1 MARVCNCG
9 SHDMKSLKAIR
20 EQYNTETK
28 STTIGGGIFSGGGV
42 GVGAAKTSGSLAPKI
57 AKNIESR
64 VPKKPGILGILLW
77 IFLAFMFF
85 GIGVQEIASAD
96 GSALYFTFSVVAAL
110 IVIVKI
116 VGRMKYSSKY
126 DKYRRTWY
134 CFSCGNFWVYEK
146 RVEGST

>member
-9 SHDMKSLKAIR
+9 SDNMKSLKAIR

-28 STTIGGGIFSGGGV
+28 STTIGAGIFSGGGV
-42 GVGAAKTSGSLAPKI
+42 GAGVARTSGSLAPKI

-64 VPKKPGILGILLW
+64 VPKKPGILGILVW
-77 IFLAFMFF
+77 FFLAFMFF
-85 GIGVQEIASAD
+85 GIGVQETDSID
-96 GSALYFTFSVVAAL
+96 GGTLYFTISVVSL
-110 IVIVKI
+110 LVVIAKI
-116 VGRMKYSSKY
+116 SGRMRYSSKY

-146 RVEGST
+146 RVKGST

>member
-9 SHDMKSLKAIR
+9 SDNMKSLKAIR

-28 STTIGGGIFSGGGV
+28 STTIGAGIFSGGGV
-42 GVGAAKTSGSLAPKI
+42 GAGVARTSGSLAPKI

-77 IFLAFMFF
+77 ILLAFAMFSF
-85 GIGVQEIASAD
+85 GVSEGETFGLGVSA
-96 GSALYFTFSVVAAL
+96 VAAL

-146 RVEGST
+146 RVKGTI